1 METFLVI
8 TLGKKGEIED
18 IKLIIPQEK
27 FIVKPKYMNRLLMK
41 KIKKKKIFFFIFPRI
56 KQSMNKKPYPTKT
69 IQQSHPPS
77 NTKFRVKTLKKDK
90 TISSIKSGNR
100 LLNRDR

>member
-41 KIKKKKIFFFIFPRI
+41 KLKKKKNLLFYFS
-56 KQSMNKKPYPTKT
+56 KNKTEHEQETLSNENNPTE
-69 IQQSHPPS
+69 SS
-77 NTKFRVKTLKKDK
+77 TK
-90 TISSIKSGNR
+90 
-100 LLNRDR
+100 